1 MRGGGNGS
9 SDLNGHA
16 IFLGG
21 GGNVGGG
28 GTYDNNDVC
37 GGGYVAIKI
46 GEGLIFPNNF
56 QNIPLIETWDGG
68 TLMCGRGYFAMK
80 HGKG

>member
-28 GTYDNNDVC
+28 AHMITMM
-37 GGGYVAIKI
+37 YV
-46 GEGLIFPNNF
+46 EGDML
-56 QNIPLIETWDGG
+56 L
-68 TLMCGRGYFAMK
+68 
-80 HGKG
+80 